1 MSEQAIKRCGKCGAE
16 NEACAV
22 SCASCGAVIP
32 RGSYG
37 GSVEAGLKHLEKVK
51 LTFLDGNGVISK
63 FDPETLAA
71 YAMPEDSEFP
81 PPPPKEPPPQRGR
94 MDILSVVGDSL
105 DHLTCEMTSEEA
117 EGETSLSGRA
127 TGAVCAHEA
136 SVDVTGSDEFYVAD
150 LMSQETT
157 ADGAVLDLSDD
168 ECKDTVDV
176 SAAAQQVRDEL
187 FRRQMRQIE
196 LEQAALSGDASAQQ
210 RVSHLSSA
218 CVIRK
223 PEPVGQSQANR
234 VSCEAGDAMAK
245 LKQLGVFEPVRH
257 QAVDDS
263 LMSLNALIP
272 ESDIAEW
279 KGAPSQEVAEAFMDL
294 HDMTRRHEESP
305 SDEALLEASE
315 SSQKTDDKENRRAS
329 ASVEGS
335 QQIVPLEHGMQS
347 GDADVV
353 ETIPINMAMLDAKS
367 RAALDEASRRAAQ
380 VQSKLAVASAAAKER
395 AQADLG
401 APTVQVREGDSPVK
415 TAFWL
420 VLILILF
427 VCIGWLLY
435 LMGVFSL
442 IVPEWSPER
451 QIRITSMMRAP
462 KAVEEALVRDAIRE
476 ASFSVELSVDTDLWL
491 EGHIDET
498 VESMAPEQRGPWL
511 DMAMDMYPQTS
522 SYYAMRLGDRIEM
535 GAYGEARALLS
546 SMPPTIREQESVQ
559 AQERRLYESDPLFE
573 DEAILLE
580 ESNYSKISPLGGGST
595 LTFKVTRADG
605 VNFAFKP
612 LQTRRQS
619 NYRAEIAAYRLCELI
634 SCDFSIPKNVAIKI
648 EKGVFERLYNRA
660 DAKKREAY
668 RKELVDLIWTSESDG
683 RYVYGTLKDWV
694 PDFTRFPIEYTSMWQ
709 PWLKQEP
716 YMSEFGTLESGL
728 SPLRRMSHTSK
739 LYVDILRM
747 SPELTLEALAR
758 QVSEVLTFDYL
769 IGNWDRF
776 SGVKAWWGVNC
787 QYKDG
792 EIVSIDNGASFPT
805 YVNDKVSE
813 RFMMTERFS
822 RHFIEQIKGLDK
834 AMTQR
839 ILFPN
844 GSESERQSFERFW
857 SQRERVLE
865 RVEAL
870 SATYGSDKVLS
881 FE

>member
-16 NEACAV
+16 NEANAV
-22 SCASCGAVIP
+22 SCASCGAVIS

-71 YAMPEDSEFP
+71 YAMPEDSELP
-81 PPPPKEPPPQRGR
+81 PPPPKEPPPQRGCV
-94 MDILSVVGDSL
+94 DILSVVGDSL
-105 DHLTCEMTSEEA
+105 DHLTQQMTDDAEEEA
-117 EGETSLSGRA
+117 PSLLESGRETVGVRESNA
-127 TGAVCAHEA
+127 DA
-136 SVDVTGSDEFYVAD
+136 TGSDEFYVAD

-157 ADGAVLDLSDD
+157 ADGAALDLSDD

-196 LEQAALSGDASAQQ
+196 LEQAAISGDASAQQ

-218 CVIRK
+218 RVLRK
-223 PEPVGQSQANR
+223 PEHVGQSQANR

-263 LMSLNALIP
+263 FMSLNALIP

-279 KGAPSQEVAEAFMDL
+279 HGSQSQEVADALMDL
-294 HDMTRRHEESP
+294 QDMTRRHAEVPAGVLP
-305 SDEALLEASE
+305 SDVSKAAEENEKGREAS
-315 SSQKTDDKENRRAS
+315 
-329 ASVEGS
+329 VLEGS

-380 VQSKLAVASAAAKER
+380 VQSKLAVASAAAKAR

-401 APTVQVREGDSPVK
+401 APTLQVREGDSPIK

-420 VLILILF
+420 VLILVLF
-427 VCIGWLLY
+427 ACIGWLLY

-451 QIRITSMMRAP
+451 QIRITSMMQAP
-462 KAVEEALVRDAIRE
+462 EAPMEERVRDAIMQ
-476 ASFSVELSVDTDLWL
+476 ASSSVELSVDTDLWL

-498 VESMAPEQRGPWL
+498 VGTMTPEERGPWL
-511 DMAMDMYPQTS
+511 DMAMDMYPQTV
-522 SYYAMRLGDRIEM
+522 SYYAMRLGDRIDM
-535 GAYGEARALLS
+535 QAFREARALLS
-546 SMPPTIREQESVQ
+546 SMPLSIREQESVQ
-559 AQERRLYESDPLFE
+559 AQERRLYETDPLFE

-580 ESNYSKISPLGGGST
+580 ESDYAKISPLGGGST
-595 LTFKVTRADG
+595 LTFKITRADG

-634 SCDFSIPKNVAIKI
+634 ACDFSIPKNVAIKI

-668 RKELVDLIWTSESDG
+668 RKELVDLIWTSESGG

-709 PWLKQEP
+709 PWLKQDP

-728 SPLRRMSHTSK
+728 SPLKRMSHTSK
-739 LYVDILRM
+739 LYADILRM
-747 SPELTLEALAR
+747 SPHLTLEALAR

-792 EIVSIDNGASFPT
+792 QIVSIDNGASFPT
-805 YVNDKVSE
+805 YVNDKVRD

-822 RHFIEQIKGLDK
+822 RRWIEQLRGLDK

-839 ILFPN
+839 VLFPN
-844 GSESERQSFERFW
+844 GSELERQSFERFW
-857 SQRERVLE
+857 SQREHVLE